1 MSKTID
7 ESPKAPFSERFR
19 AWWFKG
25 VDAERSSN
33 GQPSE
38 LSYAM
43 RSHIEGMAK
52 HASDIQGAAVRD
64 GARIRRGALDS
75 TSKVIS
81 YVEYLETALVRTE
94 TEYSKVLQAVRA
106 ELADLRTHLERE
118 QAAAQAAEKAQS
130 QPLPTPA
137 NGSGVAAAA

>member
-1 MSKTID
+1 MSRTID

-25 VDAERSSN
+25 VDTGPPRPS
-33 GQPSE
+33 SE

-43 RSHIEGMAK
+43 RSHIEGMTK

-75 TSKVIS
+75 TSKVFS

-94 TEYSKVLQAVRA
+94 TEYGKVLQAVRA

-118 QAAAQAAEKAQS
+118 QAAAQASERAQS